1 MGTDSIRNG
10 LLEQVNP
17 FFLVP
22 AVAVAGFG
30 GALAIE
36 VSVEIVVV
44 HCSTV
49 ALAIYVAHLM
59 DAYVDYYVRGEDSEV
74 GLSSR
79 SLVGAIVASSVGFF
93 LLAGVLWRSAGV
105 GSVAVT
111 VPLWVLA
118 IAHAPVLDRN
128 PITGTAGYPVGIALA
143 FIGGYVAQTGE
154 VTPPVLLIAA
164 SYVGILSGCKIM
176 VDQLDYDADLAL
188 SKRTVPVVIGRT
200 RARVSADALV
210 LAGVIVILVGTALG
224 VFGPLAVLASVFP
237 TLGLAIGRYVPSVSP
252 VIAVGLSMYPFSA
265 LLLGSLIGLLS

>member
-1 MGTDSIRNG
+1 MRTDSIVDG
-10 LLEQVNP
+10 LLEQVKP

-36 VSVEIVVV
+36 VSVRIVVV
-44 HCSTV
+44 HGLTV
-49 ALAIYVAHLM
+49 GAAIYVAHLM

-79 SLVGAIVASSVGFF
+79 SLAVAIVALSVGFF
-93 LLAGVLWRSAGV
+93 LLVGVLWRSAGV
-105 GSVAVT
+105 GPVVVT
-111 VPLWVLA
+111 APLWVLA
-118 IAHAPVLDRN
+118 IAHAPVFDRN
-128 PITGTAGYPVGIALA
+128 PITGTTGYPVGIALA

-154 VTPPVLLIAA
+154 VTPPILLVAA

-176 VDQLDYDADLAL
+176 VDQLDYDTDSAL
-188 SKRTVPVVIGRT
+188 SKRTVPVVLGRT

-210 LAGVIVILVGTALG
+210 LAGVAAIIAGTAVG
-224 VFGPLAVLASVFP
+224 VLGPLAALASVFP
-237 TLGLAIGRYVPSVSP
+237 ALSLAVARYVPSVSP

-265 LLLGSLIGLLS
+265 LLFGSLIGLFP